1 MKGERECPVKREK
14 VNRAREYERIACLMN
29 KTVNIV
35 CARFSHL
42 LRYSSLILRLLKW
55 IETEP
60 DRKIQKKEK
69 RKKARQNRTGPYTRV
84 YDHELSSNENF
95 EQFLHVGIDFGLNHK
110 MTEDE
115 MKGKFL

>member
-1 MKGERECPVKREK
+1 M
-14 VNRAREYERIACLMN
+14 
-29 KTVNIV
+29 
-35 CARFSHL
+35 
-42 LRYSSLILRLLKW
+42 RYSSLILRLLKW

>member
-1 MKGERECPVKREK
+1 MVKIPFLSKIIE
-14 VNRAREYERIACLMN
+14 N
-29 KTVNIV
+29 KW
-35 CARFSHL
+35 
-42 LRYSSLILRLLKW
+42 KW
-55 IETEP
+55 IESEP

-95 EQFLHVGIDFGLNHK
+95 DQFLHVGIDFGLNHK

-115 MKGKFL
+115 MKGKFELTGCRTNSENLGPGTPERVPWA